1 MRIVVSGMETRHIT
15 HLRCSRA
22 FRPGGRSQWL
32 DASYLEMYDIVLI
45 LNLTH
50 NQNGS
55 FGHFCY

>member
-1 MRIVVSGMETRHIT
+1 VRTVVSGMETRRIT
-15 HLRCSRA
+15 QLRCSRA
-22 FRPGGRSQWL
+22 FRSGRRSQWL
-32 DASYLEMYDIVLI
+32 DASYPEMYEIVLI